1 MLLLRKKVF
10 VVTKLQYQEW
20 LTFDGTITLDQKEA
34 LEDRVTGIGSI
45 IERSPRSIFISIE
58 ADDLWELR
66 GLVEDLW
73 SDLAG
78 DIDLPA
84 INREHVYEA

>member
-1 MLLLRKKVF
+1 MLLLWKKVF

-20 LTFDGTITLDQKEA
+20 LTFDGTTTLDQKEA

-45 IERSPRSIFISIE
+45 TDRSPRSIFISIE
-58 ADDLWELR
+58 AEDLWELR

-73 SDLAG
+73 ADLED
-78 DIDLPA
+78 DINLPA